1 MPRLWLIV
9 APVGLLALA
18 GMLFGVQAHSKRT
31 IPPLIGIGT
40 GSIVANERNH
50 IEIKPG
56 TLNVLEKA
64 TEVKPGSLNVPP
76 NVGIFALLEEPEPVN
91 PMPLGRI
98 QTLTFQAGVATT
110 SRWGTPVEQLH
121 LTGVQ
126 CPSHNCPEFDP
137 PPFATCE
144 NLVPGDIKHTWNCTI
159 PRPAHVFIDSFDVTC
174 EGYATPFDLLTT
186 PDTCSLTYSLI
197 DTRAGSCCR
206 PRGPSIVAGRDNLV
220 CAEKLG
226 DSCPIGWGDSRDY
239 TEHELA
245 TRDRIVGD
253 QEIARYVGELR
264 QGREALLAEL
274 NSPRRIVMDM
284 LTIDNLLHATIVAVL
299 FVWAIVAITT
309 IVLWGGFFLYYLTE
323 WCRGRHP
330 PYPWHEEGDIWGAS
344 SALMYSLFW
353 DGAPQPQPL
362 PDETPA
368 PDDAPPSP
376 HQCAPASP
384 PPPKP
389 KKPKKR
395 RGKKKSALPAAAQA
409 SSSTPIA
416 DPKDDAQCAVCL
428 ERLVDVPEVVAL
440 IGCGHAFC
448 KVCVNGFERQEC
460 PKCRHPFT
468 HTMRTHL

>member
-9 APVGLLALA
+9 APVALLALA
-18 GMLFGVQAHSKRT
+18 GMVLGVLAHSKRS

-40 GSIVANERNH
+40 GAIVVNENNMIR
-50 IEIKPG
+50 IK
-56 TLNVLEKA
+56 A
-64 TEVKPGSLNVPP
+64 GSLLTL
-76 NVGIFALLEEPEPVN
+76 GKAQELFALPKEPEPV
-91 PMPLGRI
+91 PVPLGRI
-98 QTLTFQAGVATT
+98 QTLTFEAGVATA

-121 LTGVQ
+121 LIGVR
-126 CPSHNCPEFDP
+126 CPSNNCPEFDP

-144 NLVPGDIKHTWNCTI
+144 NLEPGDIKHTWNCTI
-159 PRPAHVFIDSFDVTC
+159 PRPAHVFLDFFDVTC

-186 PDTCSLTYSLI
+186 ADTCSLTYSLI

-206 PRGPSIVAGRDNLV
+206 PRGGTGGAIVAGRDNLV
-220 CAEKLG
+220 CIEPWG
-226 DSCPIGWGDSRDY
+226 GGCPIAWGDGRDY

-253 QEIARYVGELR
+253 QEIERYVDEHR
-264 QGREALLAEL
+264 QASAALYAEL

-284 LTIDNLLHATIVAVL
+284 LTIGNLVHAAIVAIL
-299 FVWAIVAITT
+299 FVWAVACITT
-309 IVLWGGFFLYYLTE
+309 IVLWAGFFLYYLTE
-323 WCRGRHP
+323 WCRGRQP

-362 PDETPA
+362 PDETPE
-368 PDDAPPSP
+368 PEDAPPSSP

-389 KKPKKR
+389 KKSKKR
-395 RGKKKSALPAAAQA
+395 RGKKKFALPAAAQA
-409 SSSTPIA
+409 SSSAPIA

-428 ERLVDVPEVVAL
+428 ERLVDVPEVVAI
-440 IGCGHAFC
+440 IGCGHMFC
-448 KVCVNGFERQEC
+448 KGCVNGFERQEC